1 MRSIPFYSQFLM
13 ANASPRLKKKRAPP
27 PIPMKREPS
36 PPSPADTSPADG
48 SPTEQIADD
57 DNDVLSPMSVLSPED
72 ESTEDENENDF
83 SEEEQTKPEEEEQ
96 TEPEEEEQIEP
107 EEEEEIEPEE
117 EEPPKPKSVSSS
129 ISCPILVSRNARA
142 VSPNAFY
149 L

>member
-1 MRSIPFYSQFLM
+1 M

-48 SPTEQIADD
+48 SPTEQTADD
-57 DNDVLSPMSVLSPED
+57 DNDVLSPMSILSPED

-83 SEEEQTKPEEEEQ
+83 SEDEQIKPKEEEQTKPEEEDQ
-96 TEPEEEEQIEP
+96 
-107 EEEEEIEPEE
+107 IEPEE

-129 ISCPILVSRNARA
+129 ISCPILLSRNARA